1 MPSYCSISEAW
12 GNNFNLNKNNEN
24 NHNNQKKNIDLFKIN
39 NNTLTEPVNNQ
50 DNDYMPVV
58 SDYQVRENYSEPNT
72 SDNGDIKEPK
82 KEVVK
87 VEKKCSPQKCKELL
101 KLVLECPECQ
111 KVIYD
116 NIRENFESK
125 SSILSN
131 NDILN
136 SVFLGLFIILVLD
149 LFVKIGRIKFS
160 KS

>member
-24 NHNNQKKNIDLFKIN
+24 NQKRNVDLFKIN

-58 SDYQVRENYSEPNT
+58 SDYQIRENYNQQDK
-72 SDNGDIKEPK
+72 SDDSSVEEPK
-82 KEVVK
+82 KDVIK
-87 VEKKCSPQKCKELL
+87 DEKKCSPQKCKELL

-111 KVIYD
+111 KIIYD
-116 NIRENFESK
+116 NIKENFESK
-125 SSILSN
+125 ASILSN